1 MISRTDLKVPARR
14 SVQALEDGVS
24 DKVAID
30 MVCNGEVSV
39 AHVSNDECCE
49 KLQGEPGTVSIMI
62 GPETITAYVNKKSEE
77 IRIDKLCQTV
87 NMKLLPLL
95 YIWRPEIIILK
106 MDRECNIDT
115 EYCIKQ
121 LQTLSQ
127 GRMIL
132 NQP

>member
-1 MISRTDLKVPARR
+1 MKVPARK
-14 SVQALEDGVS
+14 SVQALKDGVS
-24 DKVAID
+24 DKVAVD
-30 MVCNGEVSV
+30 MVCNGEASV
-39 AHVSNDECCE
+39 AVVSNDECYE
-49 KLQGEPGTVSIMI
+49 KLLGKPGTVSITIGPI
-62 GPETITAYVNKKSEE
+62 GPETITACFDKKREE

-106 MDRECNIDT
+106 MDRESNSDT

-132 NQP
+132 NQL

>member
-1 MISRTDLKVPARR
+1 MKVPARR
-14 SVQALEDGVS
+14 SVQALKDGVS
-24 DKVAID
+24 DKVAVD
-30 MVCNGEVSV
+30 MVCNGEASL
-39 AHVSNDECCE
+39 ALVSNDECYE
-49 KLQGEPGTVSIMI
+49 KLLGKPGTASITI
-62 GPETITAYVNKKSEE
+62 GPETITACLDKKRKE

-106 MDRECNIDT
+106 MDRESNSDT

-132 NQP
+132 NQL